1 MAIGIDIN
9 SIKNATP
16 KEVKS
21 KGIQKFTT
29 LILNTGLKF
38 ANQITPRI
46 VKEIEDTFPKGECP
60 SQKDIQ
66 KALTLR
72 NNIVNQ
78 ANATSDRLD
87 SFSKIVLGVSNFLSV
102 LVVLIKGVSTA
113 KNVFSSVATGLS
125 TFPFSNPI
133 VNKIVSTLN
142 TVVSTLDTVQQ
153 NIIFDS
159 LGKQKIVPIKAGVD
173 GAALSLALA
182 NSYIEDFVK
191 QLTKLDSK
199 ISSCDENV
207 LLPPLNPQLILA
219 AEFSKKSKES
229 ANNIGYKG
237 FNIEI
242 EEVPFSPT
250 VNRKKAIGLNPDGI
264 KLIETPLSFTTNS
277 QILINELKFIID
289 RDNLKAV

>member
-16 KEVKS
+16 KEAKA
-21 KGIQKFTT
+21 KGIEKFTT
-29 LILNTGLKF
+29 LILNVGLQF
-38 ANQITPRI
+38 ANQITPRL
-46 VKEIEDTFPKGECP
+46 VKEINNTFPGEECP
-60 SQKDIQ
+60 SKEKIQ
-66 KALTLR
+66 KTLTLR

-78 ANATSDRLD
+78 ANSLADKLD
-87 SFSKIVLGVSNFLSV
+87 SFSKIVLGVSNFLSI
-102 LVVLIKGVSTA
+102 LVVLIKGVNTA
-113 KNVFSSVATGLS
+113 KTVFSLVATGLS
-125 TFPFSNPI
+125 TFPFSNSI
-133 VNKIVSTLN
+133 INKIVSTLN

-153 NIIFDS
+153 NIVFDS
-159 LGKQKIVPIKAGVD
+159 LGKQRIIPVKAGLD
-173 GAALSLALA
+173 GAALSLSLA
-182 NSYIEDFVK
+182 NSYIEDFVE
-191 QLTKLDSK
+191 QLTKLDGK
-199 ISSCDENV
+199 ISSCDKNI

-219 AEFSKKSKES
+219 AEFSKKSKKS
-229 ANNIGYKG
+229 INNIGYKG

-250 VNRKKAIGLNPDGI
+250 TNRKKAIGLNPNGI